1 MALVQYNRC
10 NHRTWYV
17 RCKRP
22 VRAEFWQLH
31 AAQTDAELVVYMDN
45 IWVKFTKIMQTGTA
59 DRRSKIQ
66 PVNSFEVVGRT
77 VQNIILNIMFAG
89 FGIGSND
96 QTV

>member
-1 MALVQYNRC
+1 MQNFGNC
-10 NHRTWYV
+10 
-17 RCKRP
+17 
-22 VRAEFWQLH
+22 H

-45 IWVKFTKIMQTGTA
+45 IWIEFTKIMQTGTA

-66 PVNSFEVVGRT
+66 TINSFEVVGRT

-96 QTV
+96 QNGVTECFQSFF